1 MDTMKARVLRAVGEL
16 EYCDYP
22 MPQLK
27 DDEVLFKVKACGICG
42 SDIPRIFVN
51 GTYHFPTIPGH
62 EFAGEVVGVANDKY
76 KDLIGMR
83 ATVFPLIPCNEC
95 ESCNSTRYEMCKSY
109 DYLGSRSDGAF
120 AEYVRVPV
128 WNLVPI
134 PDSLSYE
141 CAAMTEPCAVGVHAL
156 RRAQIEVGD
165 VVVIYGPGTIGMFIA
180 QWARAWGAKVLLVG
194 TDVNNWDF
202 IESLGFH
209 DYCNSSHEDAIEWV
223 KKMTNGV
230 GADIAIEAVGVQVTA
245 CNCLESVASGG
256 KVIFVGNPHSDFTF
270 PQNTY
275 WQILR
280 KQLTIFG
287 TWNSSYS
294 DTHKSDWNLAVDA
307 MATGKIDAE
316 KLITH
321 RFDLET
327 MDTGLDIMK
336 NNTEFFAKIMVVNKD

>member
-1 MDTMKARVLRAVGEL
+1 MDIMKARVLKSVGNL

-22 MPQLK
+22 MPEVAE
-27 DDEVLFKVKACGICG
+27 DEVLFRVRACGICG

-62 EFAGEVVGVANDKY
+62 EFSGEVVAAGSSKY
-76 KDLIGMR
+76 ENLVGMR
-83 ATVFPLIPCNEC
+83 ATVFPLIPCKTC
-95 ESCNSTRYEMCKSY
+95 ESCNKGSYEMCKSY

-134 PDSLSYE
+134 PDNLSFE
-141 CAAMTEPCAVGVHAL
+141 EAAMTEPCAVGLHAL

-165 VVVIYGPGTIGMFIA
+165 TVAIFGPGTIGMLVA
-180 QWARAWGAKVLLVG
+180 QWARAWGAKVLLIG
-194 TDVNNWDF
+194 TDINNWDF
-202 IESLGFH
+202 IESLGFY

-223 KKMTNGV
+223 KKMTNGI
-230 GADIAIEAVGVQVTA
+230 GADITIEAVGANITA
-245 CNCLESVASGG
+245 CNCLEAVAAGG
-256 KVIFVGNPHSDFTF
+256 KVLFIGNPHSDFTF
-270 PQNTY
+270 PQNNY

-280 KQLTIFG
+280 KQLTLYG

-294 DTHKSDWNLAVDA
+294 DTHKSDWNLVVDA
-307 MATGKIDAE
+307 MATGKIDVK

-321 RFDLET
+321 KFDLEH
-327 MDTGLDIMK
+327 MDEGLEIMRDNK
-336 NNTEFFAKIMVVNKD
+336 EFFAKIMVVNED

>member
-1 MDTMKARVLRAVGEL
+1 MEKMKARVLKEVGNL

-22 MPQLK
+22 MPKLNSG
-27 DDEVLFKVKACGICG
+27 EVLFKVKACGICG
-42 SDIPRIFVN
+42 SDIPRVFVN

-62 EFAGEVVGVANDKY
+62 EFSGIVVDAADEENK
-76 KDLIGMR
+76 KLIGMR
-83 ATVFPLIPCNEC
+83 ATVFPLIPCKTC
-95 ESCNSTRYEMCKSY
+95 ENCNNGRFEMCKSY

-134 PDSLSYE
+134 PDNLSYE
-141 CAAMTEPCAVGVHAL
+141 VAAMTEPCAVGLHAL
-156 RRAQIEVGD
+156 RQAQIEIGD
-165 VVVIYGPGTIGMFIA
+165 VVVIYGPGTIGMLIA

-194 TDVNNWDF
+194 TDLNNWDF
-202 IESLGFH
+202 IESLGFTE
-209 DYCNSSHEDAIEWV
+209 YCNSSHEDPIEWV

-256 KVIFVGNPHSDFTF
+256 KVIFVGNPHGDFTF

-280 KQLTIFG
+280 KQLTIHG

-294 DTHKSDWNLAVDA
+294 DTHKSDWNLVVDA
-307 MATGKIDAE
+307 LASGKINAE

-321 RFDLET
+321 KFDLET
-327 MDTGLDIMK
+327 MDKGLEIMRD
-336 NNTEFFAKIMVVNKD
+336 NTEFFAKIMVVNKD